1 MNQTLIATFVI
12 IYMLLMIPIG
22 IYASRRIKTSR
33 DYVLAGRHLPF
44 GMAMATVFA
53 TWFGSE
59 TFMGAGSR
67 MAEGGFLSVIEDPF
81 GAGLCL
87 ILIGLFFA
95 KKLYALNNLTIGD
108 YFHER
113 YNKTVATI
121 LSLAII
127 LTYFGW
133 VAAQFVAL
141 GIILHM
147 LLGISTITGMLIAVL
162 VILVYTYVGGM
173 WSVSITDSVQMAVI
187 VVGLIVIL
195 AEVLT
200 KAGGISAVVAQTP
213 PEFFHVTP
221 SDATTKDWLAWVAAW
236 LTIGFGSIPQQDV
249 YQRAMSAKS
258 AAIAKWAS
266 VSAGVLYFTIALIPL
281 TLGLIARIKYPEL
294 VASDPEQLLPT
305 LILDNT
311 SVITQ
316 IFFFGALLSAIMS
329 TASGA
334 LLAPAS
340 LLGENVI
347 KPFFANISD
356 KRNLAIIRTSIV
368 VVAIG
373 AFILA
378 ATEGSIYD
386 LVGGAYSI
394 TLVSAFIPLTLGLYW
409 SKANSLGALL
419 AVFAG
424 ALGWQITE
432 HYVTDPFIPPT
443 LVGLGLSLVGMLVG
457 VFLAEYI
464 RGLNHHRASHPH
476 SVHHQNG

>member
-1 MNQTLIATFVI
+1 
-12 IYMLLMIPIG
+12 MLMMIPIG
-22 IYASRRIKTSR
+22 IYASRKVKTSR

-87 ILIGLFFA
+87 VLIGLFFA

-113 YNKTVATI
+113 YNKTVATL

-147 LLGISTITGMLIAVL
+147 LLGISAMTGMLLAAT
-162 VILVYTYVGGM
+162 VILIYTYIGGM
-173 WSVSITDSVQMAVI
+173 WSISITDTIQMAVI
-187 VVGLIVIL
+187 VVGLVVIL
-195 AEVLT
+195 AEVLW
-200 KAGGISAVVAQTP
+200 KAGGISTVIAGTP
-213 PEFFHVTP
+213 PEFFRLTP
-221 SDATTKDWLAWVAAW
+221 PDASTKDWLAWIAAW
-236 LTIGFGSIPQQDV
+236 MTIGIGSIPQQDV

-258 AAIAKWAS
+258 AAVAKWAS
-266 VSAGVLYFTIALIPL
+266 ISAGVMYFTIALIPL

-294 VASDPEQLLPT
+294 VASDPQQLLPT
-305 LILDNT
+305 LILDHT
-311 SVITQ
+311 SIITQ

-334 LLAPAS
+334 LLAPAT

-347 KPFFANISD
+347 KPFFNDISD
-356 KRNLAIIRTSIV
+356 KKRLAIIRAAVLIV
-368 VVAIG
+368 AAG
-373 AFILA
+373 ALFLA
-378 ATEGSIYD
+378 SKQGSIYE

-394 TLVSAFIPLTLGLYW
+394 SLVSAFVPLALGLYW
-409 SKANSLGALL
+409 KKANSLGALL
-419 AVFAG
+419 SVSMG
-424 ALGWQITE
+424 AIGWQYTE
-432 HYVTDPFIPPT
+432 IFVNDPFVPAT
-443 LVGLGLSLVGMLVG
+443 MVGLGMSLIGMIAG
-457 VFLAEYI
+457 VVIADQIHRMNHRGKHHEHAELA
-464 RGLNHHRASHPH
+464 A
-476 SVHHQNG
+476 

>member
-1 MNQTLIATFVI
+1 MIATFVL

-22 IYASRRIKTSR
+22 IYASRRVKTSQ

-44 GMAMATVFA
+44 TMAMATVFA

-59 TFMGAGSR
+59 TFLGAGSR

-87 ILIGLFFA
+87 VIIGLFFA
-95 KKLYALNNLTIGD
+95 KKLYARNDLTIGD
-108 YFHER
+108 YFHTR

-147 LLGISTITGMLIAVL
+147 LLGIPAITGMFFSALI
-162 VILVYTYVGGM
+162 ILIYTYAGGM
-173 WSVSITDSVQMAVI
+173 WSVSITDTVQMAVI

-195 AEVLT
+195 GEILW
-200 KAGGISAVVAQTP
+200 KIGGIGTVIANTP
-213 PEFFHVTP
+213 TEFFRVTP
-221 SDATTKDWLAWVAAW
+221 TDATTKDWLAWVAAW
-236 LTIGFGSIPQQDV
+236 MTIGLGSIPQQDV
-249 YQRAMSAKS
+249 YQRVMSAKS

-266 VSAGVLYFTIALIPL
+266 ISAGILYFTIALIPL
-281 TLGLIARIKYPEL
+281 ILGLVARMKYPEL
-294 VASDPEQLLPT
+294 ALSDPQKLLPT
-305 LILDNT
+305 LIMDNT
-311 SVITQ
+311 SIITQ

-334 LLAPAS
+334 LLAPAT

-347 KPFFANISD
+347 KPFFNNISD
-356 KRNLAIIRTSIV
+356 KKRLAIIRSAIL
-368 VVAIG
+368 VVALG
-373 AFILA
+373 AFTLA
-378 ATEGSIYD
+378 AQQGSIYD

-394 TLVSAFIPLTLGLYW
+394 TLVSAFIPLVMGLYTTR
-409 SKANSLGALL
+409 ANSLGALL
-419 AVFAG
+419 AVLCG
-424 ALGWQITE
+424 AVGWQFTS
-432 HYVTDPFIPPT
+432 HYFSDATIPAT
-443 LVGLGLSLVGMLVG
+443 IVGLGLSFLGMIAGILIG
-457 VFLAEYI
+457 ENIHRI
-464 RGLNHHRASHPH
+464 RRRSTTH
-476 SVHHQNG
+476 STQTA